1 MATTVVTSGG
11 TLSVIQYQGEKL
23 AAEARKIDIL
33 ASKGLVGKT
42 SNSIIQELD
51 DAEKGKGDSI
61 VYYLRMKGVG
71 AGTDGDNTLEG
82 NEEALVFYSDTVYL
96 GQKRHAFRL
105 DGLLTEQRTK
115 IKLRREAGETL
126 AVWFGEWDNELAM
139 TMLSGVAGTNGGILG
154 TSFTGFGGNTLVV
167 PDSDHLVYAN
177 SANTSAGMTAADVL
191 TLNWIDKLV
200 AKAQTLS
207 PQVGPAMVD
216 GQEMWVLIVSP
227 YQARDLR
234 TNTNSGQWLDI
245 QKAAMAGG
253 SVSNNPIFKGAN
265 VLGMYNGVLILVSQD
280 VRTFSTYGSG
290 SVAAAR
296 ALFLG
301 RQAGV
306 RAYGAGTN
314 KQYRY
319 IEETFDYA
327 NQTGFAGAK
336 ICGLKPVIF
345 NSKRLG
351 MIALDTAAAA

>member
-1 MATTVVTSGG
+1 VATTTVTSGG

-33 ASKGLVGKT
+33 ASKGMVGKT
-42 SNSIIQELD
+42 ASSIIQEID

-61 VYYLRMKGVG
+61 TYYLRMKGVG
-71 AGTDGDNTLEG
+71 PGVDGDGTLEG
-82 NEEALVFYSDTVYL
+82 NEESLVFYSDSIYL

-115 IKLRREAGETL
+115 IKLRQEAREAL
-126 AVWFGEWDNELAM
+126 AVWFGEFNNELAI
-139 TMLSGVAGTNGGILG
+139 TMLSGAAGTNGGILG
-154 TSFTGFGGNTLVV
+154 TGFASFGGNSLVV
-167 PDSDHLVYAN
+167 PDSTHLVYAN
-177 SANTSAGMTAADVL
+177 SANTKAGMTAADVL
-191 TLNWIDKLV
+191 TLNWVDKLV
-200 AKAQTLS
+200 ASAQSMS
-207 PQVGPAMVD
+207 PQVAPAMID
-216 GQEMWVLIVSP
+216 GQELYVLVVSP

-253 SVSNNPIFKGAN
+253 SVSNNPIFKGQN

-280 VRTFSTYGSG
+280 VRTFSDYGGG

-306 RAYGAGTN
+306 RAYGQGNSA
-314 KQYRY
+314 QYRY
-319 IEETFDYA
+319 VEETFDYA
-327 NQTGFAGAK
+327 NQTGFAGAC
-336 ICGLKPVIF
+336 IFAIKPVIF